1 MIDPANALF
10 EDARGMHLLVALS
23 GGADSVALL
32 VMLHECAPD
41 VRLTCA
47 HVEHGIRGRESLD
60 DAAFCENL
68 CRKMNVPLHIVSVD
82 VPAESARTGEGLETA
97 ARRLRHEALERIRVS
112 VNADRIALAHHLN
125 DQAETV
131 LMHLLRGSGVKGA
144 CGMPR
149 DDGRL
154 YRPLLGFSKS
164 ELEAFLDAR
173 GLKWRTDSTNLV
185 SDTPRNALRLNAIPA
200 LEESYPNAQRALA
213 RFAEC
218 AQVENRFLEREVDRF
233 LSARLQ
239 RGAYGIRMMQPE
251 AADEAILRRAID
263 RVCPVSIDNAALVA
277 IAQMANQSRAR
288 RDLSG
293 EWFAERTPNAIYFLP
308 KRVSLPVP
316 VNLSLNGATAF
327 LPLGEMDARSA
338 PAKPIADR
346 FRQVLCMDAL
356 EGAVIRTRRDGD
368 RIRPLGCGE
377 KSFSDFLIDKKID
390 RPLRDFLPV
399 IARGNRILWAIGCA
413 VSEDVKI
420 IFPCDR
426 AVMLDWKPFYNF

>member
-68 CRKMNVPLHIVSVD
+68 CRRMNVSLHIVSID

-97 ARRLRHEALERIRVS
+97 ARRLRHEALERIRIS

-154 YRPLLGFSKS
+154 YRPLLGFSRKRAGSVSRRAGTQMAHGFDKS
-164 ELEAFLDAR
+164 RFEHAAE
-173 GLKWRTDSTNLV
+173 
-185 SDTPRNALRLNAIPA
+185 
-200 LEESYPNAQRALA
+200 RAS
-213 RFAEC
+213 AEC
-218 AQVENRFLEREVDRF
+218 DSGFGGILSERAARAFAVCRMRAGRKPIYGARSRSLSERPFAKRRLRHSNDAARSCGRSDS
-233 LSARLQ
+233 SAR
-239 RGAYGIRMMQPE
+239 
-251 AADEAILRRAID
+251 D
-263 RVCPVSIDNAALVA
+263 
-277 IAQMANQSRAR
+277 
-288 RDLSG
+288 
-293 EWFAERTPNAIYFLP
+293 
-308 KRVSLPVP
+308 
-316 VNLSLNGATAF
+316 
-327 LPLGEMDARSA
+327 
-338 PAKPIADR
+338 
-346 FRQVLCMDAL
+346 
-356 EGAVIRTRRDGD
+356 
-368 RIRPLGCGE
+368 
-377 KSFSDFLIDKKID
+377 
-390 RPLRDFLPV
+390 
-399 IARGNRILWAIGCA
+399 
-413 VSEDVKI
+413 
-420 IFPCDR
+420 
-426 AVMLDWKPFYNF
+426 